1 MKRIAVILMI
11 LIVGLFVV
19 SCASKPAPA
28 PAAQAPAPKAETVNN
43 SDLPDFVLNPPVAT
57 DAIYGVGYAKQS
69 TMSLSIK
76 VAEAN
81 ARADIANQIET
92 TIQAAVTSYAQE
104 AGVDDNTQT
113 IKFAESITRQITDTT
128 LSGAIV
134 KSRVPVKD
142 GGVWVLMVYSKD
154 ALKKS
159 FEQVAKEFERNE
171 DAAFAEFKADQALKK
186 LDYQLANNPT
196 QSTPQK

>member
-11 LIVGLFVV
+11 LIVGLFVM
-19 SCASKPAPA
+19 SCASKPEPAPA
-28 PAAQAPAPKAETVNN
+28 PAASNGAEDTN
-43 SDLPDFVLNPPVAT
+43 SGLPDFVLNPPMAT

-76 VAEAN
+76 VAETN

-113 IKFAESITRQITDTT
+113 IKFAETITRQITDTT

-134 KSRVPVKD
+134 KSRVPMKD

-154 ALKKS
+154 SLKAS
-159 FEQVAKEFERNE
+159 FEDVAKEFERNE
-171 DAAFAEFKADQALKK
+171 DAAFAEFKADQALQK

-196 QSTPQK
+196 QSSPQK

>member
-1 MKRIAVILMI
+1 MKKAAIILMI
-11 LIVGLFVV
+11 LVVGLFVA
-19 SCASKPAPA
+19 SCASKPEPAPA
-28 PAAQAPAPKAETVNN
+28 PSNGAEDTD
-43 SDLPDFVLNPPVAT
+43 SGLPDFVLNPPMAT

-69 TMSLSIK
+69 TMPMSIK
-76 VAEAN
+76 VAETN

-113 IKFAESITRQITDTT
+113 IKFAETITRQITDTT

-134 KSRVPVKD
+134 KSRVPMKD

-154 ALKKS
+154 ALKQS
-159 FEQVAKEFERNE
+159 FEETAKQFERNE
-171 DAAFAEFKADQALKK
+171 DAAFAEFKADQALQK
-186 LDYQLANNPT
+186 LDYQLNNNPT

>member
-1 MKRIAVILMI
+1 M
-11 LIVGLFVV
+11 

-28 PAAQAPAPKAETVNN
+28 PAPPPANN
-43 SDLPDFVLNPPVAT
+43 SGSDLPDFVLNPPMAT

-69 TMSLSIK
+69 TQAMSIK
-76 VAEAN
+76 VAETN

-113 IKFAESITRQITDTT
+113 IKFAETITRQITDTT
-128 LSGAIV
+128 LSGATAKKRYIT
-134 KSRVPVKD
+134 KD
-142 GGVWVLMVYSKD
+142 GGVWVLMVYSKN
-154 ALKKS
+154 ALKQS
-159 FEQVAKEFERNE
+159 FEETAKEFERNE

-186 LDYQLANNPT
+186 LDYQLQNNPT